1 MRAARLLGAPAVVV
15 GHALVQ
21 TLLVL
26 SDPTP
31 ELTLGFVASV
41 VASSVAVVLA
51 VWLLV
56 ALVTGSRRSGRTLLG
71 VVLLT
76 LLAALAG
83 LLTPLVVPLVL
94 VLGAPFLVAG
104 RSAPARLRDAAG
116 RSVTVALVSVVLG
129 VAIWLGAV
137 ASGLFLG
144 PVRGAAAT
152 WVGLGLVAALVLRM
166 WAGVLSVGRVRRHGD
181 GSGVGRPPT
190 AAVGV
195 AAVEDLPRRDV

>member
-1 MRAARLLGAPAVVV
+1 MRAARLLGALAVVV
-15 GHALVQ
+15 GHAVVQ
-21 TLLVL
+21 ALLVL
-26 SDPTP
+26 PDPTP
-31 ELTLGFVASV
+31 ELTLRFVALA
-41 VASSVAVVLA
+41 VASGVAVVLA

-56 ALVTGSRRSGRTLLG
+56 AVVTGNRRSGRTLLG

-104 RSAPARLRDAAG
+104 GSAPARLRAAPG
-116 RSVTVALVSVVLG
+116 RSVTVALVSVVLAA
-129 VAIWLGAV
+129 VVWLGAV

-144 PVRGAAAT
+144 PVPGAAGT

-166 WAGVLSVGRVRRHGD
+166 WAGVLSVGGVRRHGD
-181 GSGVGRPPT
+181 GSGVGRPPA